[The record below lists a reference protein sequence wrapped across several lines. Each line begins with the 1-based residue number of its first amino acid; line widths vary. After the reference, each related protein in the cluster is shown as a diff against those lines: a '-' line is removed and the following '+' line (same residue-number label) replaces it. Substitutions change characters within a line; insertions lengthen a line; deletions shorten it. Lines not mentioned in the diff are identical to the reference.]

1 LAWSSLLFLAQGNF
15 PLTLNAEERW
25 RQLINNTST

>member
-1 LAWSSLLFLAQGNF
+1 LAWSSLWCLAQGNF
-15 PLTLNAEERW
+15 PSTLNEEERW